1 MSEQLPEPLSE
12 LIDALCK
19 LPGVG
24 KRTARRMAYHL
35 LQYDRQGAQHLS
47 LAITQAIMQLRHCS
61 MCNSFTQDEICST
74 CANPRRNASQLCVVE
89 TAADLN
95 MVEASHGYDGLYY
108 VIMGRLAPLA
118 GVGPKDIGFE
128 RLLQRITEYPVT
140 EVILA
145 TNFTAEGETTAH
157 YLGEMLRSKNIKVSR
172 IARGI
177 PSGGELE
184 YVDASTIAWALNERR
199 SHHEE

>member
-1 MSEQLPEPLSE
+1 MTEQLPEPLSD
-12 LIDALCK
+12 LINALCK

-35 LQYDRQGAQHLS
+35 LQYDRHGAQQIS
-47 LAITQAIMQLRHCS
+47 QAIAHAINDLRHCK

-74 CANPRRNASQLCVVE
+74 CANPQRNSSQLCVVE

-95 MVEASHGYDGLYY
+95 MIEASHGYDGLYY
-108 VIMGRLAPLA
+108 VLMGRLTPLA
-118 GVGPKDIGFE
+118 GVGPKEIGFE
-128 RLLQRITEYPVT
+128 QLLERVT
-140 EVILA
+140 EHPVEEVIIA

-157 YLGEMLRSKNIKVSR
+157 YLGEILKGKQIKVSR

-184 YVDASTIAWALNERR
+184 YVDAGTIAWALNERR
-199 SHHEE
+199 SNH